1 MRVVLVSLVF
11 LIALRPAAVHS
22 EPQAPATNAA
32 PARARGATDSSPAA
46 TGPAGR
52 WQSAPAGAM
61 WIFDLAVNG
70 TTLTGSIRQGA
81 QGEPVTISAGKI
93 DGNTIAFQVLSP
105 DGERTITFR
114 GRVYRNE
121 LSFVREIKVL
131 AGGTRGGNDL
141 YGGSAPLQF
150 IARRVASTP

>member
-1 MRVVLVSLVF
+1 MKVVLVSLAF
-11 LIALRPAAVHS
+11 CIALLPPAARCEAQV
-22 EPQAPATNAA
+22 PATNAA
-32 PARARGATDSSPAA
+32 PGRARAATDSSPAT

-52 WQSAPAGAM
+52 WQSAPAGAT
-61 WIFDLAVNG
+61 WIFDLAVDG
-70 TTLTGSIRQGA
+70 TTLTGTIRQGA
-81 QGEPVTISAGKI
+81 QGSPVTISAGKVEGSI
-93 DGNTIAFQVLSP
+93 IGFQVLSP
-105 DGERTITFR
+105 DGERTITFS